1 MRFQIIPQEELSR
14 ILNDTRED
22 NELTEE
28 IHAKVTEIQS
38 TCSTQQ
44 NIEDQR
50 QEFVSKIEFNFF
62 LFKCSPF
69 YSFLK
74 GNVVDTL
81 KSVSEGVH
89 LIDTTLEKHSLL
101 IGQQQQSLDDA
112 LPKLDTVSE
121 SVQLINSTLEQQG
134 QEIVSLTFDKEF
146 VI

>member
-50 QEFVSKIEFNFF
+50 QEFVSKIEFEF
-62 LFKCSPF
+62 LFLCLIVLI
-69 YSFLK
+69 FLK

-81 KSVSEGVH
+81 KSVSEGV
-89 LIDTTLEKHSLL
+89 EKHSIL
-101 IGQQQQSLDDA
+101 IGQQQQSLDA
-112 LPKLDTVSE
+112 VSE
-121 SVQLINSTLEQQG
+121 SVQLVQLINSTLEQQG
-134 QEIVSLTFDKEF
+134 QEIVS
-146 VI
+146 